1 MSDLSSIHSVELFA
15 HGAEPSSS
23 SGAPDQGR
31 LARRFLFL
39 TLLFAAELLAIS
51 VWLDGAALVHAHGLT
66 TLIRNR
72 GAWTLRGTVGSAIIF
87 FGFAFLGKRAELRQ
101 LSALVRVQ
109 VAWPW
114 LGLHMA
120 ALAMF
125 AALSVALYGSG
136 GRDSN
141 LLAMSWLI
149 AGTAAI
155 ACGALIFLP
164 FQFWSQLPRV
174 TGFLWIYALGTVLVA
189 CGVGEAAQA
198 MWRQASIAT
207 FALTR
212 ILLKPLVPVIIANPA
227 RLTLGTPRFAVV
239 IAPECSGLEGMGLM
253 LAFVLLWLFLF
264 RRECRFPRSLLL
276 LPAAIGVMFLLNAIR
291 ICALILIGN
300 AGARQIALRGFHSE
314 AGWLFFNVAALGV
327 CVVAGRLPYF
337 AAENSKTLAVPRG
350 VVRENPTAAY
360 LLPFLAVVA
369 AGMVAGAASSGFEW
383 LYPLR
388 FFAAAAALWIFR
400 KRYANLDWRC
410 GWLAPVAGALI
421 FLLWIAL
428 DRFSSHA
435 ASGAMPISLASASS
449 SARILWIAF
458 RVLASV
464 TTVPLAEELAFRGY
478 LLRRL
483 VGSDFEAISFSRV
496 TPVAILVSSAI
507 FGVLH
512 GGRWIAGV
520 LAGIVLALLIMR
532 RSRMGEALAAHAVAN
547 ALIAIYVLAFNAWS
561 LW

>member
-1 MSDLSSIHSVELFA
+1 M
-15 HGAEPSSS
+15 
-23 SGAPDQGR
+23 
-31 LARRFLFL
+31 
-39 TLLFAAELLAIS
+39 
-51 VWLDGAALVHAHGLT
+51 
-66 TLIRNR
+66 
-72 GAWTLRGTVGSAIIF
+72 
-87 FGFAFLGKRAELRQ
+87 
-101 LSALVRVQ
+101 
-109 VAWPW
+109 
-114 LGLHMA
+114 
-120 ALAMF
+120 
-125 AALSVALYGSG
+125 
-136 GRDSN
+136 
-141 LLAMSWLI
+141 
-149 AGTAAI
+149 
-155 ACGALIFLP
+155 
-164 FQFWSQLPRV
+164 
-174 TGFLWIYALGTVLVA
+174 
-189 CGVGEAAQA
+189 
-198 MWRQASIAT
+198 
-207 FALTR
+207 
-212 ILLKPLVPVIIANPA
+212 
-227 RLTLGTPRFAVV
+227 
-239 IAPECSGLEGMGLM
+239 
-253 LAFVLLWLFLF
+253 
-264 RRECRFPRSLLL
+264 RSLLL
-276 LPAAIGVMFLLNAIR
+276 LPAAIGVMFLLNAMR

-337 AAENSKTLAVPRG
+337 AAENSKTRAVPRG

-360 LLPFLAVVA
+360 LLPFLTVLA
-369 AGMVAGAASSGFEW
+369 AGMVAGAASSEFEW

-400 KRYANLDWRC
+400 KRYKNLDWRC

-458 RVLASV
+458 RVLAAV

-483 VGSDFEAISFSRV
+483 VGSDFEAISFSHV

>member
-1 MSDLSSIHSVELFA
+1 MSNLSSIYSAELFA

-23 SGAPDQGR
+23 GAPEAGR
-31 LARRFLFL
+31 LARRILFL

-51 VWLDGAALVHAHGLT
+51 VWLDGAALVHTRGLT
-66 TLIRNR
+66 TLIRHR
-72 GAWTLRGTVGSAIIF
+72 GAWTLRATVGFAIIF
-87 FGFAFLGKRAELRQ
+87 FGFAFLGKRTELRQ
-101 LSALVRVQ
+101 LAALVRARI
-109 VAWPW
+109 AWPW
-114 LGLHMA
+114 LGLHIA
-120 ALAMF
+120 ALATF
-125 AALSVALYGSG
+125 AALSAALYGG
-136 GRDSN
+136 GGAREAN
-141 LLAMSWLI
+141 LLGASWLI
-149 AGTAAI
+149 AGMAAI

-164 FQFWSQLPRV
+164 LRFWTYLPRV
-174 TGFLWIYALGTVLVA
+174 TGFLWAYALGAVLVA
-189 CGVGEAAQA
+189 CGAGEAAQA
-198 MWRQASIAT
+198 MWRPASVAS
-207 FALTR
+207 FALVK
-212 ILLKPLVPVIIANPA
+212 ILLKPLVPVTIANPA
-227 RLTLGTPRFAVV
+227 RLALGTPRFAVV

-276 LPAAIGVMFLLNAIR
+276 VPAAVGVMFLLNAIR

-327 CVVAGRLPYF
+327 CVIAGRVSYF
-337 AAENSKTLAVPRG
+337 AAESGGTLPPPG
-350 VVRENPTAAY
+350 SVVRENPTAAY
-360 LLPFLAVVA
+360 LLPFLAVLA
-369 AGMVAGAASSGFEW
+369 AGMLASAASSGFEW

-388 FFAAAAALWIFR
+388 FFAAAATLWIFR
-400 KRYANLDWRC
+400 KQYAKLDWHC
-410 GWLAPVAGALI
+410 GWLAPVAGVLI

-428 DRFSSHA
+428 DRFPTHA
-435 ASGAMPISLASASS
+435 ASAAMPIALADASS

-464 TTVPLAEELAFRGY
+464 TTVPFAEELAFRGY
-478 LLRRL
+478 LLRRM
-483 VGSDFEAISFSRV
+483 VAPDFEAISFSRV
-496 TPVAILVSSAI
+496 TPIAVLVSSAI

-512 GGRWIAGV
+512 GGRLIAGV

-547 ALIAIYVLAFNAWS
+547 ALIASYVLAFNAWS